1 MFSCDS
7 YQIISYLVDIEYIDQ
22 KAICNKCPV
31 WNPKNVFFLPGG
43 NVRMPAPPLD
53 GVAVE
58 EGVDGS
64 WRSSE
69 IAPFKDVA
77 AFSLL
82 PEK

>member
-1 MFSCDS
+1 
-7 YQIISYLVDIEYIDQ
+7 
-22 KAICNKCPV
+22 
-31 WNPKNVFFLPGG
+31 
-43 NVRMPAPPLD
+43 MPAPPLD

-64 WRSSE
+64 VRSSE

-82 PEK
+82 PTISQSSSVALVGTL